1 MKVQLFEGLYLSCS
15 TLVTCLQQGRGL
27 LPTSSWVCL
36 QLPAAA
42 LHTALLLTCLI
53 SLLHK
58 LAWRL
63 LIASRASSQQP
74 ACCCAGLIRA
84 AAVVAADAPLH
95 MHKAGSMPAVGVRY

>member
-1 MKVQLFEGLYLSCS
+1 M
-15 TLVTCLQQGRGL
+15 
-27 LPTSSWVCL
+27 

-42 LHTALLLTCLI
+42 LHTALLLTWLT

-84 AAVVAADAPLH
+84 AAVVAADAALR
-95 MHKAGSMPAVGVRY
+95 MHHNGRQQWVSVCEHAAVGVSL